1 MKTGYT
7 QAAWRLLDTGFGG
20 SRVLPGPPT
29 WAVTELAG
37 TPFQPTHVV
46 APIVRPKGS
55 H

>member
-7 QAAWRLLDTGFGG
+7 QAAWRLLDKRAGG
-20 SRVLPGPPT
+20 SRVRPGPPT
-29 WAVTELAG
+29 WADTELAG

-46 APIVRPKGS
+46 FPIVRPKGS